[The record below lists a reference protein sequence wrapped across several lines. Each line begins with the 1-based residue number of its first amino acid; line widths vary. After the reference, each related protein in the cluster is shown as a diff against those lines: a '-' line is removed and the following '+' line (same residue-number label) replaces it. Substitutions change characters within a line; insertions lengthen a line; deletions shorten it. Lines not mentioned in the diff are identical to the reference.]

1 MQAVFVIFQTIIN
14 KGSYAIQRRGGAGNN
29 GTLQMIDRK
38 KETEGKE
45 RWRGRVEG
53 MGKREKNKEEEKEGG
68 KEKKEE
74 MN

>member
-1 MQAVFVIFQTIIN
+1 MV
-14 KGSYAIQRRGGAGNN
+14 
-29 GTLQMIDRK
+29 DRK
-38 KETEGKE
+38 KEKEGKE